1 MATNRLNGSGSLNY
15 MGVNAPQPPNLIT
28 MNRRPTVTDGVGFAI
43 GTLWVIP
50 QKDVG
55 VEPQEETWILVG
67 NRQGIF
73 TWKRF
78 RNSGG
83 PTPPPSSVIINTIV
97 NDVPGTYTYTP
108 TSGMVQVTVELVG
121 GGGGSTSWPAAGGGS
136 IIMGEGGSGASYCKK
151 TFNATTIGASQS
163 FVVGAGGVTGGISDP
178 TGGDGQASTFGSF
191 MSAGGGFGG
200 GNGGPPN
207 PASLNGGTATGGD
220 FNIPGCGRVDILSY
234 STVGQPEVQSHNTG
248 GNSAMGF
255 GVGGVRP
262 TSGTNANQGKG
273 YGAGAG
279 GIFTTSDVQGL
290 GAAGTGGIVI
300 ITEYF

>member
-163 FVVGAGGVTGGISDP
+163 FVVGAGGVAGGISDP

-207 PASLNGGTATGGD
+207 PASLNGVQLQEEILIFLVVVGWIFFLIAQLANLK
-220 FNIPGCGRVDILSY
+220 FNHIILEEILQWDLELVVFVLHLEQMQIRVKDMEQEQVEYLL
-234 STVGQPEVQSHNTG
+234 Q
-248 GNSAMGF
+248 AMF
-255 GVGGVRP
+255 
-262 TSGTNANQGKG
+262 K
-273 YGAGAG
+273 
-279 GIFTTSDVQGL
+279 DWGL
-290 GAAGTGGIVI
+290 QELVVL
-300 ITEYF
+300 